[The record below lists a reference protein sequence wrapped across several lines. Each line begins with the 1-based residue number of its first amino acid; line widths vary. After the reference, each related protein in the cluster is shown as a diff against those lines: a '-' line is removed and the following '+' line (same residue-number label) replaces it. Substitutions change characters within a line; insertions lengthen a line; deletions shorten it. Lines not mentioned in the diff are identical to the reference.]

1 MKKQFPAIN
10 RFVESLGVFAVV
22 VALTSPAN
30 AAASNCK
37 PIADPMKRLACY
49 DSAANAGAPKTA
61 AANPVPSAAF
71 SAMPAKIPVK
81 ALSPVISGPRYW
93 IEAEGG
99 IYGFSKNLPV
109 IAATAPPAS
118 TGPTFIP
125 TAPGFI
131 GLVTISTVANPL
143 ATGTPAA
150 SGGGG
155 SYRMG
160 YWLDPAR
167 TMAVEGSAFF
177 VQGQSR
183 FDLSGA
189 PTTVKTS
196 TFVNTTPDT
205 FVGLF
210 DDNTTTTLSGGIRDQ
225 LYGADAN
232 FRMKAPYFGSL
243 PNFDVMVG
251 MRYVGLD
258 EKLTASANSLFTR
271 TYQPAL
277 GLPPPTDFSNSF
289 SSFDSFRIRNN
300 FIGPQV
306 GFNAEQHW
314 GRFWVANENKLAVG
328 AMIEQVSVS
337 GSTAFS
343 LAPTRGLILAGIPIT
358 VAAAGPPAT
367 GFSGPLPFGLFG
379 QGDRSKTVFAV
390 VPNGNIKGG
399 YDVTDMLSLT
409 VAYNYRYMS
418 NVGRVADQI
427 ASPTD
432 IRQSNFFAQGITFG
446 VKAKF

>member
-1 MKKQFPAIN
+1 
-10 RFVESLGVFAVV
+10 
-22 VALTSPAN
+22 
-30 AAASNCK
+30 
-37 PIADPMKRLACY
+37 
-49 DSAANAGAPKTA
+49 
-61 AANPVPSAAF
+61 
-71 SAMPAKIPVK
+71 
-81 ALSPVISGPRYW
+81 
-93 IEAEGG
+93 
-99 IYGFSKNLPV
+99 
-109 IAATAPPAS
+109 
-118 TGPTFIP
+118 
-125 TAPGFI
+125 
-131 GLVTISTVANPL
+131 
-143 ATGTPAA
+143 
-150 SGGGG
+150 
-155 SYRMG
+155 
-160 YWLDPAR
+160 
-167 TMAVEGSAFF
+167 MAVEGSAFF

-196 TFVNTTPDT
+196 TFINTTPDT

-210 DDNTTTTLSGGIRDQ
+210 DDTTTTTLAGGIRDQ

-232 FRMKAPYFGSL
+232 FRLKAPYFGIL

-258 EKLTASANSLFTR
+258 EKLTASANSVFTR
-271 TYQPAL
+271 TFQPAL
-277 GLPPPTDFSNSF
+277 GLPQPTDFSNSF

-314 GRFWVANENKLAVG
+314 GRFWVSNENKLAVG

-343 LAPTRGLILAGIPIT
+343 LAPTKVLLLAGIPIT
-358 VAAAGPPAT
+358 VVAPGAPVT
-367 GFSGPLPFGLFG
+367 GSSGALPFGLFG
-379 QGDRSKTVFAV
+379 QGDRNRTVFALA
-390 VPNGNIKGG
+390 PSGNIKAG

-409 VAYNYRYMS
+409 VAYNYLYMS

-432 IRQSNFFAQGITFG
+432 IRQSSLFAQGVTFG